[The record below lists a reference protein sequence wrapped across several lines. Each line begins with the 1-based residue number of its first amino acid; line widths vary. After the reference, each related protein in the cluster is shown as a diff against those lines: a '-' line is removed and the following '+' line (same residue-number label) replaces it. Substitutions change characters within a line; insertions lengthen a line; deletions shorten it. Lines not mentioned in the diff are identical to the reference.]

1 MEKINLRDINFEK
14 LKRLQQQGSKSI
26 VYTDGTYCY
35 KILTD
40 YYEIEKQRIYEK
52 FFYMENLKLD
62 NVLLPKGMI
71 VEDGILQGYIMDYF
85 QNSTTLLSRFAR
97 REFNCK
103 ELFEYVYR
111 ASIVLRNIHKSGIV
125 WQDLSFENILV
136 NDNKNVMFCDI
147 DGCSYNGI
155 NSPYYSMLLANFMF
169 KFRRTKIKDF
179 VELDKLSMILSFYNT
194 LYCQVLQRITKKQYH
209 VLSDNISTLETLR
222 PIANMLID
230 KNCPIERLPYLDE
243 VINLSDD
250 FEIDRK
256 KVMTL
261 RQKLFKI

>member
-26 VYTDGTYCY
+26 VYTDGTFCY

-40 YYEIEKQRIYEK
+40 YDDSEKQMVYEK

-85 QNSTTLLSRFAR
+85 QNSTTLLSRFTR

-103 ELFEYVYR
+103 ELFEYVYK
-111 ASIVLRNIHKSGIV
+111 ASIVLKNIHSNGV
-125 WQDLSFENILV
+125 AWQDLSFENILV
-136 NDNKNVMFCDI
+136 DDNKNVMFCDI
-147 DGCSYNGI
+147 DGCSYNEI
-155 NSPYYSMLLANFMF
+155 TTPYCSVLLTNFML
-169 KFRRTKIKDF
+169 KFRKSKVKDF
-179 VELDKLSMILSFYNT
+179 KELDKLSMILSFYYT
-194 LYCQVLQRITKKQYH
+194 LYFQILQRITKKQYH
-209 VLSDNISTLETLR
+209 ALSDHISTLETLR
-222 PIANMLID
+222 PIANMLVD
-230 KNCPIERLPYLDE
+230 KNRPIEKLPYLDE

-261 RQKLFKI
+261 RQMIFKI